1 MTIFIRSSRAPR
13 KMANDP
19 RSKTTD
25 LAYIFRHFDLHDLIF
40 FGHFKNVSV
49 CYRKMTEKIP
59 RAQTFLFGHIK
70 SYFLRSKVIL
80 SRFLGHKNGPSH
92 GFTVQNMLFES
103 LCVSGV

>member
-49 CYRKMTEKIP
+49 CYRKMTAKNTQSTDI
-59 RAQTFLFGHIK
+59 FVW
-70 SYFLRSKVIL
+70 SYKVIF
-80 SRFLGHKNGPSH
+80 SEK
-92 GFTVQNMLFES
+92 
-103 LCVSGV
+103 